1 MSEPIIIING
11 YRLDP
16 AQALAI
22 RVAVSDLYMESCNDS
37 HALGKDDLGIGLTAA
52 YKARSHEVLVI
63 MSKTQPEPQQPTQP
77 RRRASK
83 AITVAA
89 HV

>member
-11 YRLDP
+11 YRLAP

-22 RVAVSDLYMESCNDS
+22 RVAVSDLYMESCSDP

-52 YKARSHEVLVI
+52 YKARSREVLEI
-63 MSKTQPEPQQPTQP
+63 MSKTQPEPQKPPQP
-77 RRRASK
+77 RRAS
-83 AITVAA
+83 TVATHA
-89 HV
+89 

>member
-11 YRLDP
+11 YRLAP
-16 AQALAI
+16 AQSLAV
-22 RVAVSDLYMESCNDS
+22 RVAVSDLYMESCTDP

-52 YKARSHEVLVI
+52 YKARSREVLEI
-63 MSKTQPEPQQPTQP
+63 MSKTQPDPVDPPTRLRKSKVTVEP
-77 RRRASK
+77 
-83 AITVAA
+83 